1 MGKLFGTDGI
11 RGEAN
16 RYPMDAGIAFSVGQA
31 VAHLLKKPNH
41 RTMIIIGKDTR
52 ISGYMLE
59 SALESG
65 ITSMGGYPYLVGVLP
80 TPGIAFITQSMRADA
95 GIVIS
100 ASHNPYQ
107 DNGIKIFSGNGFK
120 LSDEEEEE
128 IEKLILGNQLPEM
141 VPPVREMGQAYRLED
156 VHGRYI
162 VFLKNTFPRHLSME
176 GIKIVLDTANG
187 ATYKIAPDTFFELGA
202 NVEVIHNTPNG
213 LNINDQCGSQHTQDL
228 KKRVVASRANI
239 GLAFDGDG
247 DRLIAVDEKG
257 QEISGDQVL
266 VICARNLKEKGRL
279 NNDLLVSTVMS
290 NLGLKVA
297 CKKYGIKHHAT
308 KVGDRYV
315 LEDMVRLGSIIGGE
329 EAGHMI
335 FREHHTTG
343 DGIISAIQLIAA
355 MVEQGK
361 PLSELSKMMEI
372 YPQKLINVEVKSKPD
387 ISTLPK
393 VTEVMKQVESDL
405 GDNGRVLVRYSGT
418 ENMCRI
424 MVEGPTQAVT
434 EKYCQQIAE
443 VIKKTI
449 G

>member
-1 MGKLFGTDGI
+1 
-11 RGEAN
+11 
-16 RYPMDAGIAFSVGQA
+16 
-31 VAHLLKKPNH
+31 
-41 RTMIIIGKDTR
+41 
-52 ISGYMLE
+52 
-59 SALESG
+59 
-65 ITSMGGYPYLVGVLP
+65 MGGYPYLVGVLP

-128 IEKLILGNQLPEM
+128 IEKLILGNKLPEM

-162 VFLKNTFPRHLSME
+162 VFLKNTFPRNFTME

-202 NVEVIHNTPNG
+202 SVEIIHNTPNG

-228 KKRVVASRANI
+228 KRRVVESRANI

-266 VICARNLKEKGRL
+266 IICAHKLKEKGRL
-279 NNDLLVSTVMS
+279 KNDLLVSTVMS

-297 CKKYGIKHHAT
+297 CKKYGIRHQAT

-315 LEDMVRLGSIIGGE
+315 LEDMVRLGAVIGGE

-335 FREHHTTG
+335 FLEHHTTG
-343 DGIISAIQLIAA
+343 DGIITAIQLIAA
-355 MVEQGK
+355 MVETGK

-372 YPQKLINVEVKSKPD
+372 FPQKLINVEVKSKPE
-387 ISTLPK
+387 ISSLPK
-393 VTEVMKQVESDL
+393 VTEVIKQVESEL

-418 ENMCRI
+418 QNMCRV

>member
-16 RYPMDAGIAFSVGQA
+16 RYPMDASIAFSVGQA
-31 VAHLLKKPNH
+31 IPYVLKKPNH
-41 RTMIIIGKDTR
+41 KTKIIIGKDTR

-80 TPGIAFITQSMRADA
+80 TPGIAFVTQSMRADA

-120 LSDEEEEE
+120 LSDKEEEE
-128 IEKLILGNQLPEM
+128 IEKLILGNKLPEW

-162 VFLKNTFPRHLSME
+162 VFLKNTFPRDLSME
-176 GIKIVLDTANG
+176 GMKIVIDTANG

-202 NVEVIHNTPNG
+202 NVDVIHNTPNG
-213 LNINDQCGSQHTQDL
+213 LNINDHCGSQHTEDL
-228 KKRVVASRANI
+228 KKRVVESKADI
-239 GLAFDGDG
+239 GIAFDGDG

-257 QEISGDQVL
+257 NEISGDQVL
-266 VICARNLKEKGRL
+266 IICARKLKEKGKL
-279 NNDLLVSTVMS
+279 KNDLLVSTVMS

-297 CKKYGIKHHAT
+297 CKKYGIKHHASI
-308 KVGDRYV
+308 VGDRYV
-315 LEDMVRLGSIIGGE
+315 LEDMVRLGGIIGGE

-335 FREHHTTG
+335 FLEHHTTG

-355 MVEQGK
+355 MVEMGK

-372 YPQKLINVEVKSKPD
+372 FPQKLINVDVKSKPE
-387 ISTLPK
+387 ISTLSK
-393 VTEVMKQVESDL
+393 VTEVIKQVESEL
-405 GDNGRVLVRYSGT
+405 GENGRVLVRYSGT
-418 ENMCRI
+418 QNMCRV

>member
-16 RYPMDAGIAFSVGQA
+16 RYPMDASIAFSVGQA
-31 VAHLLKKPNH
+31 IPYVLKKPNH
-41 RTMIIIGKDTR
+41 KTKIIIGKDTR

-80 TPGIAFITQSMRADA
+80 TPGIAFVTQSMRADA

-120 LSDEEEEE
+120 LSDKEEEE
-128 IEKLILGNQLPEM
+128 IEKLILGNKLPEW

-162 VFLKNTFPRHLSME
+162 VFLKNTFPRDLSME
-176 GIKIVLDTANG
+176 GMKIVIDTANG

-213 LNINDQCGSQHTQDL
+213 LNINEHCGSQHTEDL
-228 KKRVVASRANI
+228 KKRVVESKADI
-239 GLAFDGDG
+239 GIAFDGDG

-257 QEISGDQVL
+257 CEISGDQVL
-266 VICARNLKEKGRL
+266 IICAQKLKGEGKL
-279 NNDLLVSTVMS
+279 KNDLLVSTVMS

-297 CKKYGIKHHAT
+297 CKKYGIKHHASI
-308 KVGDRYV
+308 VGDRYV
-315 LEDMVRLGSIIGGE
+315 LEDMVRLGGIIGGE

-335 FREHHTTG
+335 FLEHHTTG

-355 MVEQGK
+355 MVEMGK

-372 YPQKLINVEVKSKPD
+372 FPQKLINVDVKSKPD

-393 VTEVMKQVESDL
+393 VTEVIKQVESEL

-418 ENMCRI
+418 QNMCRV
-424 MVEGPTQAVT
+424 MVEGPSQAVT
-434 EKYCQQIAE
+434 EKHCQQIAE
-443 VIKKTI
+443 IIKKTI